1 MYLKVATQTIILL
14 TLLLRPKLHFFKVK
28 KIQET
33 YTKKKKVKTMKLLS
47 KGLGLKSIVLSYL
60 RWLSSFIWHFS
71 ILPLISVLKSSF
83 FFFSSSYSSRLL
95 FSLAAQSLLQCL
107 IFRNKQSDFYIRY
120 SWQYLKSCDRNANHL
135 EQRIKIYYLSIQ
147 TREMWIQLQVWLDP

>member
-33 YTKKKKVKTMKLLS
+33 YTKKKKVKTMKLLN

-60 RWLSSFIWHFS
+60 R
-71 ILPLISVLKSSF
+71 
-83 FFFSSSYSSRLL
+83 
-95 FSLAAQSLLQCL
+95 
-107 IFRNKQSDFYIRY
+107 
-120 SWQYLKSCDRNANHL
+120 
-135 EQRIKIYYLSIQ
+135 
-147 TREMWIQLQVWLDP
+147 